1 MINFP
6 DIWIVFAGLCLM
18 LGALIAD
25 WLRPGFVLFS
35 GVVFFMCTGIL
46 SPQEALAGF
55 ANEGMITVGLLF
67 LISEGVRRSDALGH
81 LVKWLLPAQRGM
93 SVRKGY
99 LRILPSIV
107 SVSAFLNNT
116 PVVVV
121 FIPIIKQWARKSGLA
136 VRKFLIPLSYAAIL
150 GGMCT
155 LIGTST
161 NLVVHGMMLDA
172 GFEGFT
178 MFELGKVGGCI
189 ALVGGLYL
197 IFFGDKRLPG
207 DTPNEETARNE
218 EPTHLV
224 EAVLGPRFPGI
235 NHPFGEFDFK
245 SHYGAEIRA
254 VRRNGVEIEEL
265 DKAVFRAGDTL
276 VLDTDGSFIETW
288 GESRVF
294 LMLSN
299 GSEHR
304 PACPRWKKW
313 LALGLL
319 VIMIAGATFGSMPFM
334 ADLIPGRTLDMFF
347 WVCIVAVLMA
357 CFGIF
362 PAKKYTK
369 FISWDILI
377 TIASALAISRA
388 MVNSGLAD
396 RIAAGLTGLSG
407 VASPWIVLAVLYI
420 TTNLITEFIT
430 NNAAAA
436 FAFPVALSAAAQ
448 LGMDP
453 MPFFVAI
460 CIAASCSFSSPIGYQ
475 TNMIVQGIGNYRF
488 RDFVRIGLPLNIIA
502 FVVSMTLIPLFW
514 PFEAVAA

>member
-396 RIAAGLTGLSG
+396 WIAAGLTGLSG

>member
-81 LVKWLLPAQRGM
+81 LVKWLLPAQCGM

-207 DTPNEETARNE
+207 DTPDEETARNE

-369 FISWDILI
+369 FISWDVLI
-377 TIASALAISRA
+377 TIACAFAISRA
-388 MVNSGLAD
+388 MSNSGLAD
-396 RIAAGLTGLSG
+396 FAAKHLIALSG
-407 VASPWIVLAVLYI
+407 DVSPIVLLAILYVI
-420 TTNLITEFIT
+420 TNIITELIT

-436 FAFPVALSAAAQ
+436 FAFPIALATATQ
-448 LGMDP
+448 LGVDP
-453 MPFFVAI
+453 MPFFVTI
-460 CIAASCSFSSPIGYQ
+460 CIAASASFSSPIGYQ
-475 TNMIVQGIGNYRF
+475 TNLIVQGIGNYRF
-488 RDFVRIGLPLNIIA
+488 KDFVRIGLPLNIIM
-502 FVVSMTLIPLFW
+502 FILTVLLVPVFW
-514 PFEAVAA
+514 KF

>member
-1 MINFP
+1 MSGNFE
-6 DIWIVFAGLCLM
+6 IWIVFAGLCMM
-18 LGALIAD
+18 LGMLIAD

-35 GVVFFMCTGIL
+35 GVVFFLCTGIL
-46 SPQEALAGF
+46 SPREALAGF
-55 ANEGMITVGLLF
+55 ANEGVVTVGLLF

-81 LVKWLLPAQRGM
+81 LVKWLLPVKPGM
-93 SVRKGY
+93 NVRKGY
-99 LRILPSIV
+99 LRILPTIA

-121 FIPIIKQWARKSGLA
+121 FIPIIKQWARKTGLSL
-136 VRKFLIPLSYAAIL
+136 RKFLIPLSYAAIL

-172 GFEGFT
+172 GFNGFS
-178 MFELGKVGGCI
+178 MFELGKVGVCI

-197 IFFGDKRLPG
+197 ILLGDKRLPE
-207 DTPNEETARNE
+207 DAPDETTAPDESESRV
-218 EPTHLV
+218 V

-235 NHPFGEFDFK
+235 NRPFGDFDFK

-254 VRRNGVEIEEL
+254 VRRNGVETDNL
-265 DKAVFRAGDTL
+265 DKVIFRAGDTL

-288 GESRVF
+288 GDSRVF

-299 GSEHR
+299 GREHR
-304 PACPRWKKW
+304 QSCPRWKKW
-313 LALGLL
+313 LALTLL
-319 VIMIAGATFGSMPFM
+319 IVMIGGATFGSMPFM
-334 ADLIPGRTLDMFF
+334 ADLLPGRKLDMFF

-357 CFGIF
+357 FFGIF

-369 FISWDILI
+369 FISWDILV

-388 MVNSGLAD
+388 MVNSGLAGW
-396 RIAAGLTGLSG
+396 IAARLTGLSG

-436 FAFPVALSAAAQ
+436 FAFPVALSAAEQ

-502 FVVSMTLIPLFW
+502 FAVSMGLIPLIW

>member
-81 LVKWLLPAQRGM
+81 LVKWLLPAQHGM

-155 LIGTST
+155 LIGTSH
-161 NLVVHGMMLDA
+161 LVVHGMMLDA
-172 GFEGFT
+172 GVEGFT

-207 DTPNEETARNE
+207 DTPDEETARNE

-396 RIAAGLTGLSG
+396 WIAAGLTGLSG